1 MKNQPKPGSYR
12 KPYTPKQS
20 RWWWT
25 KNPFFLRYMIREGTS
40 VFVLVYSL
48 ILILGLYQLKQGEAG
63 WQQWLSLLN
72 HPVIIAFNLLA
83 LAAALYHAVTWFKL
97 APKIMVVRL
106 GDWKLPER
114 LMVVGQWIGMLL
126 ISSIL
131 LTLTLMA
138 GA

>member
-1 MKNQPKPGSYR
+1 MKNESKPGNYR
-12 KPYTPKQS
+12 KPYTSKQP

-40 VFVLVYSL
+40 VFVLIYSL
-48 ILILGLYQLKQGEAG
+48 LLILGLYQLKQGEAG

-72 HPVIIAFNLLA
+72 HPAVIAFNLLA
-83 LAAALYHAVTWFKL
+83 LAAALYHAATWFKL

-106 GDWKLPER
+106 GDWKLPEP
-114 LMVVGQWIGMLL
+114 LMVIGQWVGMILT
-126 ISSIL
+126 SAIL

>member
-1 MKNQPKPGSYR
+1 MKNESRSGNYR

-40 VFVLVYSL
+40 IFVLFYSL
-48 ILILGLYQLKQGEAG
+48 LLILGLYQLKQGEAG

-72 HPVIIAFNLLA
+72 HPAVIAFNLLA
-83 LAAALYHAVTWFKL
+83 LAAALYHATTWFKL
-97 APKIMVVRL
+97 APKIIVVRL

-114 LMVVGQWIGMLL
+114 LMIIGQWIGMLL
-126 ISSIL
+126 TSAIL
-131 LTLTLMA
+131 LTLTLMV
-138 GA
+138 GT